1 MRVVRRM
8 DKLTN
13 LQAGALGLALVG
25 VFLGASYL
33 CKRFPVS
40 GLAARLFR
48 RVRRPS
54 ETIQGY
60 EHPELVEVVF
70 QKALAYAPQG
80 EWPEMVGVTSV
91 LDFGGG
97 CGVHHK
103 LARLQSPDIKWAVV
117 ETPAMVARA
126 AELATDR
133 LRFFDSIR
141 EAAAWLG
148 SIEVIHSSG
157 ALQYTP
163 EPEQTLR
170 ELCGLNAK
178 KMLWLRMALSTDTLE
193 REMQSSNLGDN
204 GPGRLAGLK
213 EKTVLY
219 ARTKLPEKVFLDAHK
234 GYALTARGPD
244 STRCRLRVKSCP
256 DGSEVQ
262 RPLWPRNRT
271 QLGRYGMSVSCQE
284 RTWAPSPPQG
294 RYTRNAVTMPCGW
307 LSDCG
312 GEAMSCLIARAGTQ
326 QQARTGRTLTARHRV
341 VISDTA
347 RTAA

>member
-1 MRVVRRM
+1 MDDGVAMIAGFTVHSPRRGPLLLDKVLAFNASDQRM

-13 LQAGALGLALVG
+13 LQAGALGLLLVG
-25 VFLGASYL
+25 MILAAGYL
-33 CKRFPVS
+33 DKRFPIS
-40 GLAARLFR
+40 GLGARLLR
-48 RVRRPS
+48 RLKGPS

-70 QKALAYAPQG
+70 QKALAYVPQG

-97 CGVHHK
+97 CGVHYK

-126 AELATDR
+126 SELATDR
-133 LRFFDSIR
+133 FRFFDSIR
-141 EAAAWLG
+141 SAAAWLG
-148 SIEVIHSSG
+148 SIEVMHSSG

-163 EPEQTLR
+163 EPQKTLR

-178 KMLWLRMALSTDTLE
+178 KLLWLRMALSTDTLE

-204 GPGRLAGLK
+204 GPGRLAALK

-244 STRCRLRVKSCP
+244 WFNFTLR
-256 DGSEVQ
+256 
-262 RPLWPRNRT
+262 
-271 QLGRYGMSVSCQE
+271 
-284 RTWAPSPPQG
+284 
-294 RYTRNAVTMPCGW
+294 
-307 LSDCG
+307 
-312 GEAMSCLIARAGTQ
+312 
-326 QQARTGRTLTARHRV
+326 
-341 VISDTA
+341 
-347 RTAA
+347 